1 MQTHFLIKDILNLS
15 IGLALVLISIFLYF
29 KKSLS
34 LSITF
39 LSIGAFVLRF
49 FIIKLDPFLY
59 MWDESFHALV
69 AKNTMANPFKPM
81 LYTNPVIPYD
91 PTCWVSNTVWIHGPS
106 ILWLIAISYKI
117 VGVSELST
125 RIPSIIMSTLMVPM
139 LFRIGKITVNEKVG
153 YLAAFLFATAN
164 YQLEMVS
171 GIINGDHSDVASM
184 FFICTSFWAWFE
196 YKHSNKKYWL
206 ILIGLFSGLA
216 VLTKWLIGFVVFFC
230 WLLTIILNK
239 EKRKELIRYKELIG
253 SGLIGFVI
261 AASWYIYCLIRFPT
275 ETLATLSAYFQN
287 YTSVIES
294 HSGTTTYYPDL
305 LGPQYGWIIP
315 FILLPALYYL
325 YKNIEK
331 KNEFKITLFT
341 WLLFVEIFYTIAQ
354 TKMPLFTI
362 IVAPVIY
369 LALGNLLFLI
379 IEYLTIR
386 VGKYKMGMIALLIL
400 LIGYSNIGI
409 SEIEGHHT
417 DVGLMVSQRQEYM
430 HNASIFKE
438 VGNRFPQK
446 DYVLFNCKDPVRAM
460 FYSGMTSYQN
470 IPDNTT
476 CSQLEKE
483 GIKIAI
489 FNDGQLPTYILK
501 DSSIVKLNYTTMPGI

>member
-1 MQTHFLIKDILNLS
+1 MRTHFLTNDILNLS

-81 LYTNPVIPYD
+81 LYTNPVLPYD

-125 RIPSIIMSTLMVPM
+125 RIPSIIMSTLMVPI
-139 LFRIGKITVNEKVG
+139 LFRIGKITVNEKIG

-230 WLLTIILNK
+230 WLLNIILNK
-239 EKRKELIRYKELIG
+239 EKRKRLTSYKELLK
-253 SGLIGFVI
+253 SGLIAI
-261 AASWYIYCLIRFPT
+261 AIPAAWYVYCLIRFPK
-275 ETLATLSAYFQN
+275 ETVATLGAYSQN
-287 YTSVIES
+287 FTSVIES
-294 HSGTTTYYPDL
+294 HSGNGSYYLDL
-305 LGPQYGWIIP
+305 IGPQYGWIVP
-315 FILLPALYYL
+315 FIILPSLYFL
-325 YKNIEK
+325 YKALEN
-331 KNEFKITLFT
+331 KNEFKITLIT
-341 WLLFVEIFYTIAQ
+341 WLLSVELFYTLAQ

-369 LALGNLLFLI
+369 LALGNLLFLV
-379 IEYLTIR
+379 IEYLTTR
-386 VGKYKMGMIALLIL
+386 VRKYKMGMIALLIL
-400 LIGYSNIGI
+400 LIGYSNVGI

-417 DVGLMVSQRQEYM
+417 DVGLMVSQREGYM
-430 HNASIFKE
+430 HNASVFKE
-438 VGNRFPQK
+438 VGNRFPKK
-446 DYVLFNCKDPVRAM
+446 DYVLFNCKDPIRAM
-460 FYSGMTSYQN
+460 FYSGMTSYRG
-470 IPDNTT
+470 IPADTT
-476 CSQLEKE
+476 CNRLKE
-483 GIKIAI
+483 NGIKIAV
-489 FNDGQLPTYILK
+489 FNDGKLPAYMLGDNNI
-501 DSSIVKLNYTTMPGI
+501 IKLNYSIALGI